1 MKHTLTVIISV
12 SVGAAMMAAGCSRD
26 IQEKTSDL
34 VLFGLG
40 SQACKTVKVTC
51 DTSFNKFLEDN
62 YVAHFDSTGKLT
74 TLRTLDTEGST
85 MNIEVYEY
93 DPEGRLAQI
102 ILLDRDSSSTG
113 RYHYEYDGKFISKC
127 TLYGMN
133 NQDSQTWIHSND
145 GKHIVKTEFFQEGE
159 LQTVSKSKW
168 SHKGKVR
175 EETVTDGEGELVG
188 KSEYIYLS
196 PDKPSS
202 INTDLIDI
210 VIKYD
215 GNGLPVSS
223 EDVFVSSK
231 GDLIPSEKDEP
242 DGAAAI
248 YNYEYTYD
256 SLGRWITRKT
266 TLDGDTVYEI
276 ITRTIE

>member
-1 MKHTLTVIISV
+1 M
-12 SVGAAMMAAGCSRD
+12 G
-26 IQEKTSDL
+26 
-34 VLFGLG
+34 
-40 SQACKTVKVTC
+40 
-51 DTSFNKFLEDN
+51 
-62 YVAHFDSTGKLT
+62 
-74 TLRTLDTEGST
+74 
-85 MNIEVYEY
+85 
-93 DPEGRLAQI
+93 
-102 ILLDRDSSSTG
+102 
-113 RYHYEYDGKFISKC
+113 
-127 TLYGMN
+127 
-133 NQDSQTWIHSND
+133 
-145 GKHIVKTEFFQEGE
+145 
-159 LQTVSKSKW
+159 KSK
-168 SHKGKVR
+168 
-175 EETVTDGEGELVG
+175 
-188 KSEYIYLS
+188 YIYLS